1 MSDTEKERKIIYDN
15 LKGDLKILWVALRR
29 LACDLFALIKTVK
42 FSFGFLRLDNIKSNW
57 LWVALPLSL
66 VLIIYLVLKCSGGDY
81 MAVTVDVEKPYSF
94 GYKPSVQAPEVA
106 HRVSNIDFRRN
117 FNDMNDTHLAVAKK
131 IGIAPLASREDVPN
145 SKRALIETNDTDAY
159 MVDKLTHSIP
169 FLVPEAAELLSRIGK
184 NFQDSLVMKHLAPHK
199 VIVTSVLR
207 TNADVKRL
215 KRSNVNSSSNS
226 AHCYGTT
233 FDISWKR
240 FLSEYGETTEN
251 SVKLKLIL
259 SEVLR
264 DLKKQGS
271 CYIKHEAKQACFH
284 ITARDFPKK

>member
-1 MSDTEKERKIIYDN
+1 
-15 LKGDLKILWVALRR
+15 
-29 LACDLFALIKTVK
+29 
-42 FSFGFLRLDNIKSNW
+42 
-57 LWVALPLSL
+57 
-66 VLIIYLVLKCSGGDY
+66 
-81 MAVTVDVEKPYSF
+81 
-94 GYKPSVQAPEVA
+94 
-106 HRVSNIDFRRN
+106 
-117 FNDMNDTHLAVAKK
+117 
-131 IGIAPLASREDVPN
+131 
-145 SKRALIETNDTDAY
+145 
-159 MVDKLTHSIP
+159 
-169 FLVPEAAELLSRIGK
+169 
-184 NFQDSLVMKHLAPHK
+184 
-199 VIVTSVLR
+199 VLR

-259 SEVLR
+259 GEVLR